1 MTPSPDL
8 DPNSEWDMNQIN
20 SEDLLLS
27 EIIFFDLLDVKFT
40 AFRSS
45 STTKLQLQTVGFDDI
60 EFIWDNA
67 RMFPTVTARKPK

>member
-1 MTPSPDL
+1 MS
-8 DPNSEWDMNQIN
+8 QIN

-27 EIIFFDLLDVKFT
+27 KIILFDILDVKFT

-60 EFIWDNA
+60 EFMWDNA
-67 RMFPTVTARKPK
+67 RIFPTIVARKPR